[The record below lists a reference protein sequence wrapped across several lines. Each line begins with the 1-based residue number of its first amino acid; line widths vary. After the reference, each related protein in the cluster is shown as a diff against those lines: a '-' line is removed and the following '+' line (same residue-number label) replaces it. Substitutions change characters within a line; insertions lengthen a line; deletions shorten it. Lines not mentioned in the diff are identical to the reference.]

1 MIGSEYALIQAGLPV
16 KQRPGRDSF
25 PTTSRAVKLWIE
37 ALPLANSGATARLL
51 YNGIKEL
58 NQLEVD
64 PNQRMEILEQMR
76 KPMATVA
83 ASMERHVINQPLP
96 LPPQKRQI
104 GTVIRDFHRTLAD
117 GYRIC
122 VADMCAPRGSV
133 PFLRGRSVA
142 LALARAMT
150 HLSALLSK
158 CYLIYAETP
167 PSIWQQMH
175 QLIAFGRAQ
184 HLHDKSVT
192 DPHMQGITL
201 TAESIYIQS
210 MLIAVAN
217 PYRLTQREIVDLEG
231 VALVWSAHCKV
242 HYDGSGDGHF
252 LIDPDT
258 DTPPVVA
265 RGQSGEFWRLDAAGL
280 VKHVQSNVNL
290 CANPDAV
297 VMARSRLGQ
306 SPGSLT
312 AGVLARLVTA
322 WDFSGERTQP
332 RLPAGYSM
340 DVVLGLHF
348 AHQLISEDRDF
359 NEFVRE
365 LSGGGIE
372 LSDRERSAAW
382 AQASGDSSKPL
393 ILRATV
399 LDQSLGG
406 YRIVWEDAEALR
418 ARVGELVS
426 LATVDEDADEDADDG
441 EPRDWMIGVLR
452 WLKGGPGN
460 SLEGGLQLL
469 SRRAEA
475 VAVRVL
481 RGIEGSQVIHRGF
494 LLDPLDSAHTV
505 PTLLVPSLVESEA
518 DLEVLRLPDP
528 LGIEDRRLCTPLEE
542 IRLLENSGSYKQL
555 AFGIRGQPLEAEPPS
570 EDALDQDALDEIFSS
585 V

>member
-1 MIGSEYALIQAGLPV
+1 MIQAGLPV

-25 PTTSRAVKLWIE
+25 PTTARAVRLWIE

-64 PNQRMEILEQMR
+64 ANQRLEILEQMR

-96 LPPQKRQI
+96 LPAQKRQI

-122 VADMCAPRGSV
+122 VADLCAPRGGV
-133 PFLRGRSVA
+133 PFLRGRVVA

-150 HLSALLSK
+150 HLSALLAK
-158 CYLIYAETP
+158 CYLVYAETP
-167 PSIWQQMH
+167 ASIWQQMH
-175 QLIAFGRAQ
+175 QLIAFGRSQ
-184 HLHDKSVT
+184 NLHDKPIT
-192 DPHMQGITL
+192 DPHLPGITL

-210 MLIAVAN
+210 MLIQIAN

-231 VALVWSAHCKV
+231 VALVWSAHCQV
-242 HYDGSGDGHF
+242 SYDGGGDGHF
-252 LIDPDT
+252 LIDPDE
-258 DTPPVVA
+258 DSPPMVA
-265 RGQSGEFWRLDAAGL
+265 RGQSGEFWRLDASGL
-280 VKHVQSNVNL
+280 VKHVQTNVNL
-290 CANPDAV
+290 CANPDAM
-297 VMARSRLGQ
+297 VMARSRFGQ

-312 AGVLARLVTA
+312 AGVLSRLITA
-322 WDFSGERTQP
+322 WDFSGERAQP
-332 RLPAGYSM
+332 RLPAGYPM
-340 DVVLGLHF
+340 DVALGLHF
-348 AHQLISEDRDF
+348 AHQLTSENRDF

-382 AQASGDSSKPL
+382 AQASGDSAKPL
-393 ILRATV
+393 VLRATV

-426 LATVDEDADEDADDG
+426 LATVDEDADDSED

-452 WLKGGPGN
+452 WLKGGAGN

-481 RGIEGSQVIHRGF
+481 KGADAAQVIHRGF

-505 PTLLVPSLVESEA
+505 PTLLVPSLVDSDAE
-518 DLEVLRLPDP
+518 LEVLRLPDP
-528 LGIEDRRLCTPLEE
+528 MGIEERRLCTPLEE
-542 IRLLENSGSYKQL
+542 MRLLENSGSYKQM
-555 AFGIRGQPLEAEPPS
+555 AFGIRGQPLEPEKPR
-570 EDALDQDALDEIFSS
+570 EDPLDQDALDEIFSS

>member
-1 MIGSEYALIQAGLPV
+1 MVGSEYALIQAGLPV

-64 PNQRMEILEQMR
+64 AGQRLEILEQMR

-96 LPPQKRQI
+96 LPAQKRQI

-122 VADMCAPRGSV
+122 VADLCAPRGSV
-133 PFLRGRSVA
+133 PFLRGRVVA
-142 LALARAMT
+142 MALARAMT

-158 CYLIYAETP
+158 CYLIYAEIP
-167 PSIWQQMH
+167 SSIWQQMH

-184 HLHDKSVT
+184 HLHDKVVS
-192 DPHMQGITL
+192 DPHLKGINL
-201 TAESIYIQS
+201 TAESVYIQS

-231 VALVWSAHCKV
+231 VALVWSAHCQV
-242 HYDGSGDGHF
+242 HYDGGGDGQF
-252 LIDPDT
+252 LIDPDA
-258 DTPPVVA
+258 DAPPQTA
-265 RGQSGEFWRLDAAGL
+265 RGQEGNYWRLDASGL
-280 VKHVQSNVNL
+280 VKHVQANVNL

-297 VMARSRLGQ
+297 IMARSRFGQ

-312 AGVLARLVTA
+312 AGVLSRLITA
-322 WDFSGERTQP
+322 WDFSGERNQP
-332 RLPAGYSM
+332 RLPAGYPM
-340 DVVLGLHF
+340 DVALGLHF
-348 AHQLISEDRDF
+348 AHQLISENRDF

-393 ILRATV
+393 VLRAKV

-406 YRIVWEDAEALR
+406 YRIVWDDAEALR

-426 LATVDEDADEDADDG
+426 LTTVDEDDEDAMEG

-452 WLKGGPGN
+452 WLKGGAGN

-469 SRRAEA
+469 SRRAEP
-475 VAVRVL
+475 VAVRILKGV
-481 RGIEGSQVIHRGF
+481 EGSQVIHRGF
-494 LLDPLDSAHTV
+494 LLDPLDATETGQ
-505 PTLLVPSLVESEA
+505 TLLVPSLVESEA
-518 DLEVLRLPDP
+518 ELEILRLPDP
-528 LGIEDRRLCTPLEE
+528 LGMEERRLCTPLEE
-542 IRLLENSGSYKQL
+542 VRLLENSGSYKQL
-555 AFGIRGQPLEAEPPS
+555 AFGVRGQPLAAEKPQETPLD
-570 EDALDQDALDEIFSS
+570 EDELDEIFSS